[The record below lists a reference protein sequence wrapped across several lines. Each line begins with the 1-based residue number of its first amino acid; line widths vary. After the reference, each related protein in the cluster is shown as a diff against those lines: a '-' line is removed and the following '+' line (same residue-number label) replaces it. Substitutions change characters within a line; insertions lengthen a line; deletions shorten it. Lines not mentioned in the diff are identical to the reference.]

1 MNEYCSELERSGPRK
16 NSCQIQ
22 PVPVLISSRSV
33 DTGLQED
40 ELDADENS
48 VIMKTILED
57 SMTKSEPI
65 VSVTVRKKLNDW
77 I

>member
-1 MNEYCSELERSGPRK
+1 
-16 NSCQIQ
+16 
-22 PVPVLISSRSV
+22 VPVLISSRSV
-33 DTGLQED
+33 DTVLQED
-40 ELDADENS
+40 ELDADEN

-65 VSVTVRKKLNDW
+65 VSVSVRKKHNEL